1 MSITLPLAVSSLPKL
16 MAQSFTF
23 TEVTTINTKNKF
35 ILVSILVITMIL
47 TGTGMWY
54 QHQKMYIP
62 SDAHF
67 ARLQGIPILMYHK
80 VNPDPRT
87 GGLGLRVPPDKFEWQ
102 MKYLKRNGYETISLT
117 DVLDHFEQG
126 KHLPDKPIVITFD
139 DGYKDNHDFA
149 YPIMKKY
156 GYTGTVF
163 VVTQAIGN
171 TNFFDV
177 AKKLQPENKMMN
189 WSEIREIAAGG
200 FVIGSHTVEH
210 PRLAK
215 VSPEVARQ
223 QIEESKRV
231 LEQGLK
237 KPVEVLA
244 YPYGSYND
252 TVAEIT
258 KQAGYRAAVTTELGL
273 AKADS
278 NPYKLKRVRVT
289 GRYSNEKFIEQ
300 LHKY

>member
-1 MSITLPLAVSSLPKL
+1 MGIAYP
-16 MAQSFTF
+16 
-23 TEVTTINTKNKF
+23 TEVPIIKTKNKL
-35 ILVSILVITMIL
+35 ILVSLLVITLIL
-47 TGTGMWY
+47 TGIGMWY
-54 QHQKMYIP
+54 QHQKIYIP
-62 SDAHF
+62 SDAKF
-67 ARLQGIPILMYHK
+67 AKLQGIPILMYHK

-102 MKYLKRNGYETISLT
+102 MKYLKRNGYETVSLT
-117 DVLDHFEQG
+117 DVLDHFEKG

-149 YPIMKKY
+149 YPIMKEY

-163 VVTQAIGN
+163 VVSKAIGN

-177 AKKLQPENKMMN
+177 EKKLQPENKIMN
-189 WSEIREIAAGG
+189 WNEIREIEAGG
-200 FVIGSHTVEH
+200 FVIGSHTVDH
-210 PRLAK
+210 PHLAE
-215 VSPEVARQ
+215 VSPEVARH
-223 QIEESKRV
+223 QIEESKRA
-231 LEQGLK
+231 LEHGLK

-273 AKADS
+273 AKAES

-289 GRYSNEKFIEQ
+289 GHYSNEKFVEE